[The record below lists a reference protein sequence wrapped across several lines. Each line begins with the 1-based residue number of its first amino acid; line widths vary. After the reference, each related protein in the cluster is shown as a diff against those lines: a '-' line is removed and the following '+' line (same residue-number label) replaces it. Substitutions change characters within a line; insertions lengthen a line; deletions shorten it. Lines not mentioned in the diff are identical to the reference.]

1 MQPMWCYAGNPV
13 DLDDTKWR
21 ITPVDTNAK
30 DSLNPEALHGGRHRC
45 RPAASRGQL
54 RASGSTGWGLAEAVQ
69 VHNLCSLPGL
79 SGSVHSPSAS
89 RVSTLG
95 KWALFTHRA
104 RRLGL
109 SASQSQND
117 PGWAST
123 LCVAVPT
130 GWCTLLSTSQPPP
143 LGEKR
148 LVSSVQ
154 VLAVKFV
161 QSSAAQETGKPVRH
175 RIYPSEM
182 STAHTSTT
190 HAARVRRQGS
200 DLLPKHLVSSGPLHA
215 GRRPRRPRRRETG
228 SKRGAGRRRVFR
240 VRVYFS
246 FFLAT
251 ALPLRTSTF
260 SLPRTFLTLVL
271 RSLRALRA
279 RPEGCLDQAIGIE
292 NERLLI
298 SYL

>member
-1 MQPMWCYAGNPV
+1 MPKILLILKLFTGDGIDAVRPRREDSYAR
-13 DLDDTKWR
+13 LD
-21 ITPVDTNAK
+21 
-30 DSLNPEALHGGRHRC
+30 
-45 RPAASRGQL
+45 RPAGDWRRL
-54 RASGSTGWGLAEAVQ
+54 CRSTTCAACPAFPDPCTRRPRLKYRHSENGP
-69 VHNLCSLPGL
+69 CSLTEQG
-79 SGSVHSPSAS
+79 GH
-89 RVSTLG
+89 
-95 KWALFTHRA
+95 FQ
-104 RRLGL
+104 RRRTIT
-109 SASQSQND
+109 
-117 PGWAST
+117 GWAST

-130 GWCTLLSTSQPPP
+130 GWCTLLSTIQPPP